1 MKAEKY
7 FQKAEKISYI
17 TIRYVNKP
25 LRLTRAR
32 SYSSTWGETPARF
45 LYSCLHFGRQNKVF
59 LISKSKKVRKWVHSL
74 PCRHSRYALFCN
86 PCPVHQIRFDLIK
99 HSNAKMCCFSCRRTP
114 MSGFRCPIP
123 RSHHWIFPPG
133 LEKWQIFAFNI
144 IGDLT
149 IANIG
154 IAHHVD
160 RLGNQWDQGQRRNFR
175 KFQVFGR
182 HFAFWEVSF

>member
-1 MKAEKY
+1 M
-7 FQKAEKISYI
+7 
-17 TIRYVNKP
+17 
-25 LRLTRAR
+25 R
-32 SYSSTWGETPARF
+32 SLSAPCVGTFSKRPPVY
-45 LYSCLHFGRQNKVF
+45 LSCLHLRRKNQSLFFDLQIQNVQKMSSPF
-59 LISKSKKVRKWVHSL
+59 ALPPFSVRAV
-74 PCRHSRYALFCN
+74 CN

-144 IGDLT
+144 IGDFT

-175 KFQVFGR
+175 KFQVFGW